1 MDALM
6 RFVGDL
12 LRARAGTDTT
22 GRIYRPTGKGDF
34 SDAPVKYDMFMR
46 ALDGLKALSL
56 LATIRSGSDMSQT
69 SPDPKAT

>member
-12 LRARAGTDTT
+12 LRARAGTETT

-34 SDAPVKYDMFMR
+34 SDAPVRYDMFMR
-46 ALDGLKALSL
+46 VLERPWASLSIVRAALVTWRPASL
-56 LATIRSGSDMSQT
+56 
-69 SPDPKAT
+69 PE